1 MSDLTNH
8 LLSMP
13 QVLKAGIE
21 NLHYDFR
28 YDAQTKQIVV
38 SYEFTCGIPTISGT
52 TTVDY
57 EIPDEGQA
65 ARLTRRAL
73 KIFSARLG
81 DAIERAIRQLAS
93 QSLYEAGVDF
103 TDTGTEMASSLSADF
118 RREVAD
124 ELGVRRGPHKGKRK
138 TDRSARTAFEKR
150 VGLVVAQLKRANS
163 KPTKTAVAKALFHRN
178 SNPIR
183 ELNRK
188 LKAFGLTFSELMES
202 EGRSTV
208 NNIV

>member
-1 MSDLTNH
+1 MSDLTNQ

-13 QVLKAGIE
+13 QILKAGVE
-21 NLHYDFR
+21 NFSYNIR
-28 YDAQTKQIVV
+28 YEAQTKQIVV

-57 EIPDEGQA
+57 EIPDEERA
-65 ARLTRRAL
+65 ARLTRKAL

-81 DAIERAIRQLAS
+81 DAIERAVRQLAS
-93 QSLYEAGVDF
+93 QSLYEAGVDL
-103 TDTGTEMASSLSADF
+103 TDTGTEMANSLSADF

-138 TDRSARTAFEKR
+138 VDRAARSAFEQR
-150 VGLVVAQLKRANS
+150 VGVVVAQLKRTKT
-163 KPTKTAVAKALFHRN
+163 KPIKTAVAKGLFERN

-188 LKAFGLTFSELMES
+188 LGALDVTFVELLES
-202 EGRSTV
+202 AGA
-208 NNIV
+208 